1 MIWQKL
7 QIDGE
12 EEKNNYISWR
22 KEWEKKLIK
31 RNKVKEREGLREGD
45 EGLYNLTEPG
55 KKREQKK
62 GFCRSWG
69 AAESADVCDWMG
81 IWQVLSPVSPV

>member
-12 EEKNNYISWR
+12 EANKKKTFPEEGKNL
-22 KEWEKKLIK
+22 KKKLIT
-31 RNKVKEREGLREGD
+31 RNRVKEKEGLREGD

-55 KKREQKK
+55 KKRE
-62 GFCRSWG
+62 
-69 AAESADVCDWMG
+69 
-81 IWQVLSPVSPV
+81 